1 MGARTQAEVF
11 VAQDEQD
18 EDFYNRADAHI
29 RLSNEQCDEAG
40 RGRVSASML
49 YASARFNAW
58 LSAIQAGS
66 QAQMQQD
73 KEQIVGYFVTQY
85 TAMLVE
91 NLDDYI
97 ENYAAYL
104 QGTTES

>member
-1 MGARTQAEVF
+1 MQPEPD
-11 VAQDEQD
+11 VAQDEHD
-18 EDFYNRADAHI
+18 ADFYNRADAHI

-66 QAQMQQD
+66 QEQMRAD

-97 ENYAAYL
+97 ENYATYL
-104 QGTTES
+104 QGSQGG

>member
-1 MGARTQAEVF
+1 
-11 VAQDEQD
+11 VAQPEEHD

-29 RLSNEQCDEAG
+29 RLSNDQCDEAG

-49 YASARFNAW
+49 YATARFNAW

-66 QAQMQQD
+66 QAQMEQD
-73 KEQIVGYFVTQY
+73 KVQIVGYFVTQY

-97 ENYAAYL
+97 ANYAAYL
-104 QGTTES
+104 QGPQGG